1 MTTTPIRR
9 LSEFNDDDA
18 VYDNYI
24 ETTIDPG
31 QTLFYVALI
40 ICSLSIL
47 VLPLLVK
54 IGKYY
59 FPKHKYR
66 DGTKDKEPERPHDE
80 GFFDAIIGEKTVG
93 SVSHWAQKRTL
104 QALQFMLEKGAW
116 KQKRGVNIE
125 RRRVLVSQG
134 IANESRN
141 SLGQS
146 DSAHGAF
153 ACDDD
158 DVSLDENDVELL
170 MVTTDIIPENDE
182 TEDYQ
187 PPSIDEPSEPPS
199 RKNDQTQQ
207 QPVASPNDSI
217 QRRKRSFDFSRWVR
231 LWSSI
236 VKYDYETK
244 RIIRLVVPFTLSGV
258 TCTMADLICLA
269 LISHTIGTDSMVA
282 YMMVDAIV
290 GITSSFTYGWIDS
303 ISSLT
308 SMAYGAEN
316 YEMVGRYVQ
325 TACTIFV
332 LCEIPMT
339 FFWGEYIGK
348 VILWM
353 GFEESV
359 ADLAHT
365 YVLISMVA
373 GIIGGLHQAFMDFL
387 EVVEHEAFAN
397 ALYCVS
403 ALVETAFVTLFAL
416 YPEVSL
422 SVFGL
427 EPSLFVFGLI
437 FLINTII
444 FLFIGIIIPYYKG
457 WCTGY
462 FGLYLPDMSV
472 VKLLF
477 NTAMPLA
484 VGGILSYAE
493 WEILIVFAAALG
505 PAEVAT
511 WGLLGSIWNVFE
523 STTSSIGSAA
533 EVRCAYQFGQGR
545 PALAKLSAYK
555 SMFLSVLIS
564 IWSTAVFLCFSGDI
578 PGWLTKDE
586 TIQKMLVPLFPL
598 IALGQVTMTMGMVAW
613 ALIGA
618 QGRYRLATSIATGCS
633 LLITT
638 PVAALMTIV
647 WRINLQGLTF
657 AVVIGYTVTAMCMST
672 VLLMTDWE
680 RRAKKIT
687 DKMAA
692 EEDSGTDDESEEQK
706 CVWDVHEDGVRP
718 KYVDCFACNYVV

>member
-31 QTLFYVALI
+31 QTLFYVALF
-40 ICSLSIL
+40 ICSSSIL
-47 VLPLLVK
+47 VLPMFVETARH
-54 IGKYY
+54 Y

-66 DGTKDKEPERPHDE
+66 DGTKHDE
-80 GFFDAIIGEKTVG
+80 GIFDSYLRGKTVA
-93 SVSHWAQKRTL
+93 SVSHWAEKRTL
-104 QALQFMLEKGAW
+104 EFVQFMLETGVGKKLKG
-116 KQKRGVNIE
+116 RGNCE
-125 RRRVLVSQG
+125 RRKLLVAHGVKCEAQ
-134 IANESRN
+134 N
-141 SLGQS
+141 SAMGH
-146 DSAHGAF
+146 SAHDGGYV
-153 ACDDD
+153 CDDD
-158 DVSLDENDVELL
+158 DVSLIENDLKVIMADVDFMLQEHYAK
-170 MVTTDIIPENDE
+170 T

-187 PPSIDEPSEPPS
+187 PPPSIDGPSS
-199 RKNDQTQQ
+199 AAAHDNNDQTQQ
-207 QPVASPNDSI
+207 PPVASPPQQASI
-217 QRRKRSFDFSRWVR
+217 LKRRALLFR
-231 LWSSI
+231 SI
-236 VKYDYETK
+236 VRYDYETK
-244 RIIRLVVPFTLSGV
+244 RIFRLVVPFTLSGV

-290 GITSSFTYGWIDS
+290 GITSSFTYGWIES
-303 ISSLT
+303 VSSLG

-316 YEMVGRYVQ
+316 YELVGRYVQ
-325 TACTIFV
+325 TACLLYV
-332 LCEIPMT
+332 ACEIPMAYL
-339 FFWGEYIGK
+339 WYKQIGS
-348 VILWM
+348 VVLWM

-555 SMFLSVLIS
+555 SMFISVLIS
-564 IWSTAVFLCFSGDI
+564 IWCTAVFLSVSGDI